1 MRFSSAVRTLVIA
14 LAVVEVAVVGA
25 PAAYAAGDQ
34 KTIFSDGGTQW
45 YGPGLTG
52 WPLGTLWEVGD
63 CRLLGYVEVLPF
75 SVHLHATTLTKHT
88 NHADVWHSYI
98 TFDDGN
104 GHVVIGPLGGSR
116 LDSPQ
121 MVPDGGRSSGPSVVY
136 TWDRYIPLPDVPVRI
151 PSFRVLWQSSC

>member
-1 MRFSSAVRTLVIA
+1 VRFSSVRTLVIA
-14 LAVVEVAVVGA
+14 LAVVAVAVFGT

-34 KTIFSDGGTQW
+34 KTIFSDGSTQW

-63 CRLLGYVEVLPF
+63 CRLLGYVEVL
-75 SVHLHATTLTKHT
+75 SDRVHLHATTMTKHT

-98 TFDDGN
+98 TFYDAN

-121 MVPDGGRSSGPSVVY
+121 MVPAGGRSSGPSEVY
-136 TWDRYIPLPDVPVRI
+136 TWDRDIPLPHVAVST
-151 PSFRVLWQSSC
+151 PSFRVIWQSSC